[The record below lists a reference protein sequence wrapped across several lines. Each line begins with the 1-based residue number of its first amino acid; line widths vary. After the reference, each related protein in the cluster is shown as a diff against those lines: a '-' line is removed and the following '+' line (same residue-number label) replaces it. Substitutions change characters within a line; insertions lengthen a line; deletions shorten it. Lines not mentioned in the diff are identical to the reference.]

1 MRMLVLLVLAGCA
14 GSGES
19 APVGVFPADFRWGA
33 ATAGFQVDMGCP
45 TWSPEDCE
53 DRASDWYQ
61 WVTDPEIVADGALH
75 VTGEPVSNGPG
86 MWETFEADVDR
97 MAADGM
103 TAYRMSIEWSRLFPV
118 DPGADATDPAA
129 LAAHVDAAALARYGE
144 QLDALRAA
152 GIEPVITLNHYT
164 LPLWVHDGVACHAD
178 LATCPARGWV
188 DAAIIDQIAA
198 YSAFCATAFGDRVD
212 TWATL
217 NEPLATVLSGYVV
230 PGPDRSAPPGLGFAP
245 EAVDVWLHQ
254 IEGHAA
260 MASAVRAADQQDA
273 DGDGVSAAVGI
284 VLNMVAIEP
293 GDPEDPVDL
302 QAAEDMDYLY
312 HRVFLDALTAG
323 AWDPNLDG
331 VVDETRTDLAGSL
344 DWLGINYYNRVTVTG
359 IPLRLLDEV
368 PLSTFYPDVTW
379 DPYTPG
385 LSRVLLQAAAYDLP
399 LWVTENG
406 TPFVEEQGVEILDGH
421 LAALQGA
428 MLAGADVRGY
438 LYWSY
443 VDNYEWNHGFD
454 LLFGLYALDL
464 ASKERTPRPVL
475 ERLREVMAAGQP

>member
-1 MRMLVLLVLAGCA
+1 VRMLVLLVLAGCA

-212 TWATL
+212 TWATCC
-217 NEPLATVLSGYVV
+217 PATWCPAPTAPPRRGSALLPRRSTCGCTRSRATRRWRARCAPPISRTPMVTASAR
-230 PGPDRSAPPGLGFAP
+230 RSA
-245 EAVDVWLHQ
+245 
-254 IEGHAA
+254 
-260 MASAVRAADQQDA
+260 SC
-273 DGDGVSAAVGI
+273 
-284 VLNMVAIEP
+284 
-293 GDPEDPVDL
+293 
-302 QAAEDMDYLY
+302 
-312 HRVFLDALTAG
+312 
-323 AWDPNLDG
+323 
-331 VVDETRTDLAGSL
+331 
-344 DWLGINYYNRVTVTG
+344 
-359 IPLRLLDEV
+359 
-368 PLSTFYPDVTW
+368 
-379 DPYTPG
+379 
-385 LSRVLLQAAAYDLP
+385 
-399 LWVTENG
+399 
-406 TPFVEEQGVEILDGH
+406 
-421 LAALQGA
+421 
-428 MLAGADVRGY
+428 
-438 LYWSY
+438 
-443 VDNYEWNHGFD
+443 
-454 LLFGLYALDL
+454 
-464 ASKERTPRPVL
+464 
-475 ERLREVMAAGQP
+475 